1 MKNFSLLFREEVKNS
16 ISTFHGQIKQEWVE
30 INFLRTLLNFKTM
43 RKVQRANLPK
53 FWQKQAKTFVNLIGV
68 LILFTGIANAQVPD
82 LLIQATS
89 NASNIRSQTTGV
101 AVDGSGS
108 IYSVGLFSG
117 SVTFGS
123 TTLTSDGDRDIFLVK
138 YDNSGGVQWVKRAGG
153 TGADVPNGIAVSGDD
168 VYITGY
174 ISAGTANFNT
184 PSAPGSNELI
194 PAGSDD
200 IFLAKYDGSGNF
212 QWARRA
218 GGTSSDIAYGVS
230 ASGSA
235 VYITGYFSTT
245 ANFNTPSTP
254 GSNEISSTGG
264 SDIFLAKFDNTGTF
278 QWAVRA
284 GGSSQDFSYG
294 VAEAGNDVYITG
306 YFRNTATFGTSTS
319 IASAGDNDIFLAKYT
334 STGTFVWARRGGG
347 TAGDTGLG
355 IAITNTGVCIT
366 GWLSPGP
373 SGISNFNTPS
383 ASGSN
388 EITTGGANINIL
400 VAQFDFNGNFQ
411 WARRGGGSGAA
422 AGYGV
427 AVSGSDI
434 YVTGYFRNVA
444 NFNNPSA
451 FGSNEVQS
459 AGGTLQDM
467 FLAKYSDT
475 GTFQKAIRGGGSQ
488 EDYGWS
494 VAASGSD
501 IYVGGNFRQTA
512 NFNNPSASGSNELST
527 IAIPG
532 DAFVAVYSIAA
543 LPIEL
548 LSFKGQHT
556 ERGNLLTWTT
566 ASETQNKGFDIET
579 SKDGIRFD
587 KIGFVDGNGTRSQV
601 QNYRFE
607 DSSPLESA
615 GKVVYYRLKQLD
627 FDGNFDYSNIISIY
641 TNSKNLAGVFPNR
654 GRGIFTLT
662 GVKNIEDETFTIV
675 NSVGQTLPVNIQNNG
690 QFDMSSFPPGIYYL
704 RIASSRQ
711 VMKLLKE

>member
-1 MKNFSLLFREEVKNS
+1 M
-16 ISTFHGQIKQEWVE
+16 
-30 INFLRTLLNFKTM
+30 
-43 RKVQRANLPK
+43 
-53 FWQKQAKTFVNLIGV
+53 
-68 LILFTGIANAQVPD
+68 LILCTSTAHAQVPD

-89 NASNIRSQTTGV
+89 NTTNTSKSQTTGV
-101 AVDGSGS
+101 AVDAAGN

-123 TTLTSDGDRDIFLVK
+123 TTFVSDGDRDIFLVK
-138 YDNSGGVQWVKRAGG
+138 YDNSVGVQWAKRAGG

-212 QWARRA
+212 QWAKRA
-218 GGTSSDIAYGVS
+218 GGTSSDIGYGVS
-230 ASGSA
+230 ASGNA
-235 VYITGYFSTT
+235 VYITGYFSST
-245 ANFNTPSTP
+245 ANFNTPSAP
-254 GSNEISSTGG
+254 GSNAITSVGG
-264 SDIFLAKFDNTGTF
+264 TDIFLAKFDNTGAF

-284 GGSSQDFSYG
+284 GGSSQDIGYG

-306 YFRNTATFGTSTS
+306 YFRNTAGFSSNTSLAT
-319 IASAGDNDIFLAKYT
+319 AGDNDIFLAKYT

-347 TAGDTGLG
+347 TAGDISHGV
-355 IAITNTGVCIT
+355 AITNTGVCIT

-383 ASGSN
+383 AFGSN
-388 EITTGGANINIL
+388 EITTGGFNINIL
-400 VAQFDFNGNFQ
+400 VAQWDHNGNFQ

-422 AGYGV
+422 TGYGI

-434 YVTGYFRNVA
+434 YVTGYFRNTA
-444 NFNNPSA
+444 NFNNPSV
-451 FGSNEVQS
+451 FGSNEIQS
-459 AGGTLQDM
+459 AVGTLQDM

-475 GTFQKAIRGGGSQ
+475 GTFQKAIRGGGGQ

-494 VAASGSD
+494 VAATGSD

-512 NFNNPSASGSNELST
+512 NFNNPSSSGSNELST
-527 IAIPG
+527 IALTG
-532 DAFVAVYSIAA
+532 DAFVAGYSIAA

-548 LSFKGQHT
+548 LSFMGQHT
-556 ERGNLLTWTT
+556 EKGNLLTWATT
-566 ASETQNKGFDIET
+566 NEIQNKGFDIER

-587 KIGFVDGNGTRSQV
+587 KIGFVDGNGTSTQV

-607 DSSPLESA
+607 DSSPWESA
-615 GKVVYYRLKQLD
+615 EKVVYYRLKQLD
-627 FDGNFDYSNIISIY
+627 FDGGFDYSNIISIRI
-641 TNSKNLAGVFPNR
+641 NGKNTIGIYPNP
-654 GRGIFTLT
+654 GKDIFTLT
-662 GVKNIEDETFTIV
+662 GVKNVEDETFTIV
-675 NSVGQTLPVNIQNNG
+675 NSAGQTLPVVVQDNG
-690 QFDMSSFPPGIYYL
+690 QLDLSPFPPGIYYL
-704 RIASSRQ
+704 RIASSGQ
-711 VMKLLKE
+711 VTQLVKD

>member
-1 MKNFSLLFREEVKNS
+1 MANSFLFREEVKNS
-16 ISTFHGQIKQEWVE
+16 VPTFHEKNKQEWVGL
-30 INFLRTLLNFKTM
+30 NFRRPLLNFKIMKKNQFT
-43 RKVQRANLPK
+43 NLSK
-53 FWQKQAKTFVNLIGV
+53 FWQKQAQTFVNLIGM
-68 LILFTGIANAQVPD
+68 LILFTGMANAQVPN

-101 AVDGSGS
+101 AVDASGS

-117 SVTFGS
+117 SVTFGG
-123 TTLTSDGDRDIFLVK
+123 TTFVSDGDRDIFLVK
-138 YDNSGGVQWVKRAGG
+138 YDNSGGVQWAKRAGG
-153 TGADVPNGIAVSGDD
+153 TGVDLPNGIAVSGDD

-174 ISAGTANFNT
+174 ISGIANFNT

-218 GGTSSDIAYGVS
+218 GGTSSDIGYGVS

-245 ANFNTPSTP
+245 ANFNTPSAP
-254 GSNEISSTGG
+254 GNQITSTGG
-264 SDIFLAKFDNTGTF
+264 TDIFLAKFDNTGAF

-284 GGSSQDFSYG
+284 GGSSQDIGYG

-306 YFRNTATFGTSTS
+306 YFRNTASFSSNTSLVT
-319 IASAGDNDIFLAKYT
+319 AGDNDIFLAKYT
-334 STGTFVWARRGGG
+334 STGTLQWARRGGG
-347 TAGDTGLG
+347 TLSDISQGV
-355 IAITNTGVCIT
+355 AISNSGVCIT
-366 GWLSPGP
+366 GSANPGTFTP
-373 SGISNFNTPS
+373 GVINFNTPS

-388 EITTGGANINIL
+388 EITIPAGNLNII
-400 VAQFDFNGNFQ
+400 VAQFDFSGNFQ
-411 WARRGGGSGAA
+411 WARRGGGGGLASGSGIAS
-422 AGYGV
+422 
-427 AVSGSDI
+427 SGSDI
-434 YVTGYFRNVA
+434 YVTGYFRSVA

-451 FGSNEVQS
+451 FGSNEVFS
-459 AGGTLQDM
+459 VGTLQDM

-475 GTFQKAIRGGGSQ
+475 GTFRKAIRGGGAA

-527 IAIPG
+527 IALTG
-532 DAFVAVYSIAA
+532 DAFIAGYSISS

-556 ERGNLLTWTT
+556 ESGNLLTWTT
-566 ASETQNKGFDIET
+566 ANEIQNKGFDIER
-579 SKDGIRFD
+579 SKDGLRFD
-587 KIGFVDGNGTRSQV
+587 KIGFVDGNGTVSQI

-607 DSSPLESA
+607 DSSPSESSE
-615 GKVVYYRLKQLD
+615 KIVYYRLKQLD
-627 FDGNFDYSNIISIY
+627 FDGNFDYSNIISIH
-641 TNSKNLAGVFPNR
+641 TKRKNLASIFPNR

-662 GVKNIEDETFTIV
+662 GVENIEDETFTIV
-675 NSVGQTLPVNIQNNG
+675 NSVGQMLPLVVQGNG
-690 QFDMSSFPPGIYYL
+690 QFDISSFSSGIYYL
-704 RIASSRQ
+704 RISSSGQ
-711 VMKLLKE
+711 VMKLVKE